1 MAETQTQTVEEK
13 EQKFPSEIIDLPS
26 GGKIYGKDSPLY
38 QGKIEI
44 KYMTAKEEDILTSQN
59 LIKQGAVLEKLM
71 DSLILTPGVNTRD
84 LVLGDK
90 NAIMI
95 AIRILAY
102 GPEYSTEVTHPT
114 TDETIMHKFNLADC
128 PFKKLPSDV
137 NYSTNEFEFEL
148 PVSKVKL
155 KWKLLT
161 GIDDEQIQTEL
172 NAKKKLGSLQ
182 SSAITTRL
190 KRIIVEWNGDTDK
203 STLSENIENMLSKD
217 SLALRNEITRISPD
231 VEMKQEI
238 EFPEGG
244 TVEVDIPL
252 TLNFFWPDTER

>member
-1 MAETQTQTVEEK
+1 MAEH
-13 EQKFPSEIIDLPS
+13 KFPSEVIDLPS
-26 GGKIYGKDSPLY
+26 EGKLYPKGHPLKD
-38 QGKIEI
+38 GKIEI
-44 KYMTAKEEDILTSQN
+44 KYMTAREEDILTSQN
-59 LIKQGAVLEKLM
+59 LIKKGVVIDKLIN
-71 DSLILTPGVNTRD
+71 SLILTEGVSGDD
-84 LVLGDK
+84 LLIGDK
-90 NAIMI
+90 NAVMV
-95 AIRILAY
+95 AARVLAY
-102 GPEYSTEVTHPT
+102 GPEYVCDIKNPNTN
-114 TDETIMHKFNLADC
+114 ETISHTFNLADC
-128 PFKKLPSDV
+128 PFKKLPSDID
-137 NYSTNEFEFEL
+137 YSTNEFEFEL

-161 GIDDEQIQTEL
+161 GIDDEQIQSEL

-190 KRIIVEWNGDTDK
+190 KRIIVDWNGDTDK

-231 VEMKQEI
+231 VEMKQDI

-252 TLNFFWPDTER
+252 TVNFFWPESAG